1 MSQRETFMFKMGG
14 FYLTKNGRLVK
25 LFNQF
30 AFADGFVI
38 NGAVCDAATGTWTAA
53 RFKLDGSC
61 NVTADYKIDSAI
73 TFQNYANYMTFQI
86 FYDRAAN
93 CWAGRATDPYGAV
106 IVNLNNLEGY
116 ERALKLILLGAEQK
130 LLTWMHDAGYDLE
143 KEIVDA
149 E

>member
-1 MSQRETFMFKMGG
+1 MFKMGG

-38 NGAVCDAATGTWTAA
+38 NGAVCDAASGQWTAA

-61 NVTADYKIDSAI
+61 NVTADYKIDPTL
-73 TFQNYANYMTFQI
+73 TFQNYVNYMKFEVS
-86 FYDRAAN
+86 YDRVAN
-93 CWAGRATDPYGAV
+93 CWRGCAIDPYGAI
-106 IVNLNNLEGY
+106 IVNLSNLEGY

-130 LLTWMHDAGYDLE
+130 LLTWMRDAGYDLE
-143 KEIVDA
+143 KEIVN